1 MKIFDMKTAQIKP
14 DDNELIVR
22 IGEKIRELRKQ
33 KNISYEKLAKEIG
46 LDRNTVNLI
55 ELGKTNFQ
63 FQTLLSILSYHKIS
77 VFDFF
82 KSLEQ

>member
-1 MKIFDMKTAQIKP
+1 MKTAQIDP
-14 DDNELIVR
+14 DDNELMVS

-55 ELGKTNFQ
+55 EPGKTNFQ
-63 FQTLLSILSYHKIS
+63 FQTLLRILSYHKMS

>member
-1 MKIFDMKTAQIKP
+1 MKIFDMKTAQTDP
-14 DDNELIVR
+14 DGNELMVR

-55 ELGKTNFQ
+55 ELGKTNFK

>member
-1 MKIFDMKTAQIKP
+1 MKPAQIATN
-14 DDNELIVR
+14 DNELMIR

-33 KNISYEKLAKEIG
+33 KNISCENLAKEIG

-63 FQTLLSILSYHKIS
+63 FHTLLRILSFHNIS

-82 KSLEQ
+82 KLIEQ

>member
-1 MKIFDMKTAQIKP
+1 MKTAQIDP
-14 DDNELIVR
+14 DDNELMVS

-63 FQTLLSILSYHKIS
+63 FQTLLRILSYHKVS
-77 VFDFF
+77 VFAFF
-82 KSLEQ
+82 KSLER

>member
-1 MKIFDMKTAQIKP
+1 MKTAQIKP

-22 IGEKIRELRKQ
+22 IGERIRELRKQ

-63 FQTLLSILSYHKIS
+63 FQTLLRILSYHKMS

>member
-1 MKIFDMKTAQIKP
+1 MKTAQTDP
-14 DDNELIVR
+14 DGNELMVR

-63 FQTLLSILSYHKIS
+63 FQRYIEIQGGLN
-77 VFDFF
+77 
-82 KSLEQ
+82 

>member
-1 MKIFDMKTAQIKP
+1 MKIFDMKTAQTDP
-14 DDNELIVR
+14 DDNELMLK
-22 IGEKIRELRKQ
+22 IGQKIRELRKQ

-63 FQTLLSILSYHKIS
+63 FQTLLRILSYHKVS

>member
-63 FQTLLSILSYHKIS
+63 FQTLLRILSYHKMS